1 MGSFRCYDSSNV
13 IATLMVTNFH
23 LNTTDV
29 ASFQMFVYGDV
40 VYAQTCYS
48 DPEKLNR
55 ATFICQDGLC
65 CCNMALI
72 SFRLFRKNLGNL
84 PVFFGQMVYRPPWQ
98 NISRTPMYHYTLK
111 VLSQLITNSS
121 CYITGPLAL
130 AWKRKT
136 RRVSCRL
143 SQSRSLGFLVWC
155 GRTLHERRAFARS
168 RFALVR
174 SRFRRTIASLS

>member
-40 VYAQTCYS
+40 VYAQTWYS

-55 ATFICQDGLC
+55 ATFICQDGLY

-84 PVFFGQMVYRPPWQ
+84 PVFFWANGLPP
-98 NISRTPMYHYTLK
+98 
-111 VLSQLITNSS
+111 
-121 CYITGPLAL
+121 PLAKNFPY
-130 AWKRKT
+130 AYDVGPT
-136 RRVSCRL
+136 
-143 SQSRSLGFLVWC
+143 F
-155 GRTLHERRAFARS
+155 S
-168 RFALVR
+168 RFNPCPSLP
-174 SRFRRTIASLS
+174 SIATNDRKQFQCLNIVLINKTGLLSLEYI

>member
-40 VYAQTCYS
+40 VYAQTWYS

-84 PVFFGQMVYRPPWQ
+84 PVFFWENGLPP
-98 NISRTPMYHYTLK
+98 
-111 VLSQLITNSS
+111 
-121 CYITGPLAL
+121 PLAKNFPY
-130 AWKRKT
+130 AYVNQKRIAYLFQ
-136 RRVSCRL
+136 VSIHVHPCR
-143 SQSRSLGFLVWC
+143 SQEQTTGSSFN
-155 GRTLHERRAFARS
+155 ARIQPLM
-168 RFALVR
+168 R
-174 SRFRRTIASLS
+174 

>member
-40 VYAQTCYS
+40 VYVQTWYS

-72 SFRLFRKNLGNL
+72 SFRLFRKHLGNL
-84 PVFFGQMVYRPPWQ
+84 RDFLGQMVYRPPWPKS
-98 NISRTPMYHYTLK
+98 SRMPMHMHEGKMCKLLFAFRIHEAFTRYQVLK
-111 VLSQLITNSS
+111 NE
-121 CYITGPLAL
+121 
-130 AWKRKT
+130 RK
-136 RRVSCRL
+136 S
-143 SQSRSLGFLVWC
+143 FL
-155 GRTLHERRAFARS
+155 
-168 RFALVR
+168 
-174 SRFRRTIASLS
+174 